1 MQRVGLNWQD
11 TAVVKTALLILIFLV
26 ACSHSP
32 EKMESSEAAKLKK
45 DHFSRFSAPLENEEG
60 NDVPQTGTL
69 LGRATEFESNG
80 DYVKS
85 VSYIERSLRID
96 PQNAYLWY
104 RLANAYFK
112 MGRYQEAIQFAQR
125 SNSFS
130 SRDQRQQT
138 INENLIKHA
147 KLYISTP

>member
-1 MQRVGLNWQD
+1 
-11 TAVVKTALLILIFLV
+11 VVKTTFLILIFLV

-32 EKMESSEAAKLKK
+32 EKSETSDPVKLEKN
-45 DHFSRFSAPLENEEG
+45 HFSRFSAPSEKEIGE
-60 NDVPQTGTL
+60 DVPQTGSL
-69 LGRATEFESNG
+69 LGRATELESNG
-80 DYVKS
+80 DYAKS

-96 PQNAYLWY
+96 PENAYLWY

-112 MGRYQEAIQFAQR
+112 MGRYQEAIQFAKR

-130 SRDQRQQT
+130 NRDQRQQT

-147 KLYISTP
+147 RLFISTP

>member
-1 MQRVGLNWQD
+1 M
-11 TAVVKTALLILIFLV
+11 VKTALLILIFLV

-32 EKMESSEAAKLKK
+32 EKVEISDPVKLEKN
-45 DHFSRFSAPLENEEG
+45 HFSRFSTSPAEG
-60 NDVPQTGTL
+60 DRDDGPQTGSL
-69 LGRATEFESNG
+69 LGQATEFESSG
-80 DYVKS
+80 DYAKS

-96 PQNAYLWY
+96 PENAYLWY

-130 SRDQRQQT
+130 NRDQRQKT
-138 INENLIKHA
+138 INQNLIKHA

>member
-1 MQRVGLNWQD
+1 M
-11 TAVVKTALLILIFLV
+11 VKTALLILILLA

-32 EKMESSEAAKLKK
+32 EKKDSSKPVKLEKN
-45 DHFSRFSAPLENEEG
+45 HFSRFSAPPEDEVRQDTLQPG
-60 NDVPQTGTL
+60 SL

-96 PQNAYLWY
+96 PENAYLWY

-112 MGRYQEAIQFAQR
+112 MGHYKEAIQFAQR

-130 SRDQRQQT
+130 NKDHRQQR
-138 INENLIKHA
+138 INQNLIKHA
-147 KLYISTP
+147 KLFISIP